1 MHYLVLRVVVGR
13 DEVYED
19 ITKKDDVED
28 LLNDLQRRW
37 LAIREGQVEG
47 SKEAVGD
54 DQPKVRDEWSSRQFG
69 MKYLHCD

>member
-19 ITKKDDVED
+19 IAKKDDVED
-28 LLNDLQRRW
+28 LLDNLHSRW

-47 SKEAVGD
+47 SQEAVGE
-54 DQPKVRDEWSSRQFG
+54 DQPKERDEWLGRQYG
-69 MKYLHCD
+69 R